1 MKKIFFLFFIPLF
14 FAGCS
19 KETAPLPEPSPV
31 GGILS
36 VRSQAALSNEPQSAA
51 EIPSKAATRAA
62 GDVALTYTFEAWT
75 RDANPRCVLHK
86 TAGGTL
92 TEAAIEI
99 MLVPGSY
106 DFLFWADYG
115 LGHYNTSDLRQ
126 VSLAGVPYV
135 PGNDR
140 DAFACTLEGV
150 EWNGGNGVA
159 ATLMRPLAKLT
170 MLNAAPFSGDKA
182 VSVQYRGIPIRYDV
196 LTGETSA
203 PQTMTL
209 AFPNTTAGSVTVGE
223 DFLFVP
229 SGEQNAALAMTV
241 GDVTKT
247 LDVLQLEPNYKTNV
261 TATFE

>member
-1 MKKIFFLFFIPLF
+1 MMKKIFFLFFVLPL

-36 VRSQAALSNEPQSAA
+36 VRSQAALSNEPQGVTEFS
-51 EIPSKAATRAA
+51 SKAATHAA
-62 GDVALTYTFEAWT
+62 GDMLTYTFEAWT

-86 TAGGTL
+86 TASGTL

-126 VSLAGVPYV
+126 VTLAQRPYV
-135 PGNDR
+135 PGDDR
-140 DAFACTLEGV
+140 DAFACVLKGV
-150 EWNGGNGVA
+150 EWNGGNGFGV
-159 ATLMRPLAKLT
+159 TLTRPLAKLT
-170 MLNAAPFSGDKA
+170 MLCAAPFSSEKT
-182 VSVQYRGIPIRYDV
+182 VEVQYRGVPTRYDV
-196 LTGETSA
+196 QTGETSA

-209 AFPNTTAGSVTVGE
+209 AFPNTTAGSALVGE
-223 DFLFVP
+223 DFLFVS

>member
-1 MKKIFFLFFIPLF
+1 MKKIFFLFFVLPL

-36 VRSQAALSNEPQSAA
+36 VRSQAALSNEPQNAA
-51 EIPSKAATRAA
+51 EIPGKATTRAA
-62 GDVALTYTFEAWT
+62 GDVLTYTFEAWT

-86 TAGGTL
+86 TASGTL

-126 VSLAGVPYV
+126 VSLAQIPYV

-140 DAFACTLEGV
+140 DAFACVLENV
-150 EWNGGNGVA
+150 QWNGGNGVG
-159 ATLMRPLAKLT
+159 ATLTRPLAKLT
-170 MLNAAPFSGDKA
+170 MQNVAPFSGGKT
-182 VSVQYRGIPIRYDV
+182 VEVQYRGIPTRYDV

-209 AFPNTTAGSVTVGE
+209 TFPNTTAGSAMVGE

-229 SGEQNAALAMTV
+229 AAGQIGLTMTV
-241 GDVTKT
+241 GGVTKT
-247 LDVLQLEPNYKTNV
+247 LDALQLGPNYKTNV